1 MARHVLS
8 PWTGGPRSPA
18 HARGVLLAPGWA
30 PLPPGPC
37 PGPGPGPGAPCPRLA
52 LPPLRAAAHVRA
64 EGWGAKSLSW
74 VSVRERAV
82 MHSLTCSRMSEEL
95 RGGQEGIFPGCERR
109 CTTGGSGREGV
120 VPLSKPPHLDGAA
133 QLGSPLQR
141 GREELGGQEGSR
153 SGPLLPAQRS
163 LAEAFP
169 AQRAAPCWGLGL
181 ALRPAPRGA
190 PSACWEPG
198 VGQGNAAHGPASG
211 GDQGRFSSRAGS
223 RTQRSR
229 LQRARDILLPS
240 PAVPRTGQAATVSN
254 TAAPAERGDRKSD
267 GDPRG
272 KSARLQLCCS
282 RQAGG
287 AVPAPCSWGRAGWGP
302 PLPGRSPAL
311 GREGAEPSG
320 RAWGSGAAGRA
331 GTKELFAA
339 ALNGSLA
346 SDLFCLGA
354 GIVLGQAASRQP
366 LVCSKISGRGS
377 RGGRGPGTRAA
388 LLSSCA
394 AGLL

>member
-1 MARHVLS
+1 MGRAAFYPVQHHHEPWGFAVLKGHISCDQHMGAEAPCHGEARAVPTDRRTQEPS
-8 PWTGGPRSPA
+8 TRSWCAAGP
-18 HARGVLLAPGWA
+18 G
-30 PLPPGPC
+30 LPPSPC
-37 PGPGPGPGAPCPRLA
+37 PGPGPSPGAPCPRLA
-52 LPPLRAAAHVRA
+52 LPLLRAAAHVRA

-153 SGPLLPAQRS
+153 SGPFLPARRS

-181 ALRPAPRGA
+181 ALRLAPRGA
-190 PSACWEPG
+190 PSACWGPG

-223 RTQRSR
+223 RTQPSR
-229 LQRARDILLPS
+229 LQRAGDVLLPS
-240 PAVPRTGQAATVSN
+240 PAVPRTGQAATTSN
-254 TAAPAERGDRKSD
+254 TAAPAERGERKSD

-272 KSARLQLCCS
+272 KTARLQLCCS

-287 AVPAPCSWGRAGWGP
+287 AVPAPCLRGRAGWGP
-302 PLPGRSPAL
+302 
-311 GREGAEPSG
+311 
-320 RAWGSGAAGRA
+320 
-331 GTKELFAA
+331 
-339 ALNGSLA
+339 
-346 SDLFCLGA
+346 
-354 GIVLGQAASRQP
+354 
-366 LVCSKISGRGS
+366 
-377 RGGRGPGTRAA
+377 RAA
-388 LLSSCA
+388 RPQPSSWQ
-394 AGLL
+394 GGS